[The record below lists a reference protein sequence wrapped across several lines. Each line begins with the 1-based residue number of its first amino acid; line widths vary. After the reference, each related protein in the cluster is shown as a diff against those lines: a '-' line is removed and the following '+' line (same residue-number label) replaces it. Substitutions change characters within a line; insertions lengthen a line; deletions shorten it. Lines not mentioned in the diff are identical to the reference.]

1 MAVGVLVGAVA
12 AGGSVG
18 LGAITLAVAF
28 ILAFGAGLSLR
39 SIWAKQTSEDPEA
52 AQTGRLDPR
61 SKQLRS
67 PALGPIRTR
76 YRVLLSF
83 DFGCLAVAS
92 AVLLLVGLILIFRGL
107 GV

>member
-1 MAVGVLVGAVA
+1 MPVLVGAVA

-28 ILAFGAGLSLR
+28 ILAFGASLSLR
-39 SIWAKQTSEDPEA
+39 SIWAKQTKEDPDA
-52 AQTGRLDPR
+52 PRTGRLDPR
-61 SKQLRS
+61 AKQLRS

-76 YRVLLSF
+76 YRLLLSF
-83 DFGCLAVAS
+83 DFGCLAIAS